1 LKNKSGAKVMKKFI
15 SIILLIC
22 GAIAVLTGCGG
33 KQDTK
38 KAAAPAPAAKEEATY
53 KVGMDATYAP
63 FGFQDQRTKEYVGF
77 DVDIIKAIAKNQGF
91 NVKIQNLAFD
101 GLIPALQTG
110 NLDIVI
116 NDMTITEE
124 RSKAVIFSKPYY
136 IAGQGL
142 LVNKNNNNIKLKKD
156 LSGKKVGV
164 SIGSTGAEVAHK
176 LKNVEIKEFNT
187 IVDAFLELK
196 NGGVD
201 AVINDKPTNEYYVT
215 TSGKSFAK
223 AVDGDFEVEYL
234 GIAVS
239 KKNSALMGK
248 IDKGLAAIK
257 ANGQYAQIY
266 KKWFGKEP
274 PKDKK

>member
-1 LKNKSGAKVMKKFI
+1 MKKI
-15 SIILLIC
+15 VNTILGTCL
-22 GAIAVLTGCGG
+22 ALTVLTGCGG
-33 KQDTK
+33 TTAPK
-38 KAAAPAPAAKEEATY
+38 KAAETPKAKSETTY

-63 FGFQDQRTKEYVGF
+63 FGFQNKDKKEYIGF
-77 DVDIIKAIAKNQGF
+77 DVDIIKAIAKTEGF
-91 NVKIQNLAFD
+91 KVDIQNIAFD

-116 NDMTITEE
+116 NDMTITQD
-124 RSKAVIFSKPYY
+124 RAKTVLFSKPYY

-142 LVNKNNNNIKLKKD
+142 LVNKNNNSIKLKKD
-156 LSGKKVGV
+156 LDGKKVGV

-176 LKNVEIKEFNT
+176 LKNVTIHEFNT

-215 TSGKSFAK
+215 TGGKDFAK
-223 AVDGDFEVEYL
+223 AEDADFEVESL
-234 GIAVS
+234 GIAVA
-239 KKNSALMGK
+239 KKNTELMNK
-248 IDKGLAAIK
+248 IDHGLATIK
-257 ANGQYAQIY
+257 SNGQYAQIY

-274 PKDKK
+274 PKET